1 MIPLP
6 LRKQIYMEDGYMLS
20 NVISLLVVLIMM
32 FSLCYVSYK
41 SQEHKYYMMSKGLE
55 KKNRKNKKG
64 NKNDK

>member
-1 MIPLP
+1 MIRL
-6 LRKQIYMEDGYMLS
+6 LSKKQIYTEDGYMLS
-20 NVISLLVVLIMM
+20 NLISLLVVLIMM

-55 KKNRKNKKG
+55 KKNRKNKRG